1 MKNLPAI
8 RDLDARVAR
17 ILHQHAIIAGAA
29 AQMAVTA
36 ALAGLELKALKKE
49 CGHGNWEE
57 FFARH
62 IERHGL
68 KLRTAQNYMALADG
82 LKGKA
87 LKNATDSFLLLLEK
101 APSDL
106 KKADQ
111 EKLTKAVAKV
121 ADGATLSEL
130 YQDLGIVKKPQ
141 GSGAKGGNTRGKE
154 SGGSATETNS
164 VGAEGGKDNDS
175 DDVDA
180 AATLAG
186 DQTKRLTNLIDEALR
201 DRPFNAATKAER
213 TKLHG
218 LLVDLTAAVKETL
231 K

>member
-57 FFARH
+57 FFAKH

-87 LKNATDSFLLLLEK
+87 LKNASDSFLPLLEK
-101 APSDL
+101 PPSEL
-106 KKADQ
+106 NKADQ
-111 EKLTKAVAKV
+111 AKLTKAVAKV
-121 ADGATLSEL
+121 ADGATLSQL

-141 GSGAKGGNTRGKE
+141 GSGAKGGNTRGK
-154 SGGSATETNS
+154 
-164 VGAEGGKDNDS
+164 
-175 DDVDA
+175 DA
-180 AATLAG
+180 AGEEAEPSEAGSTGSEVDTAAALAG
-186 DQTKRLTNLIDEALR
+186 DQTKRLINLIDEALR